1 MLSDLFFFF
10 QNGNFVFLALFLAI
24 FPLNWLLESYKWKY
38 IIKQIET
45 ISLKRAVV
53 GVIAGITLSTFTP
66 NRIGEFA
73 GRTLV
78 LKIQNRFKGSILT
91 VISSMAQLM
100 VTLILGVPA
109 ALYFIY
115 IQNYLEANLLVLFG
129 VICILLIAVSLFS
142 FYNPEFVLKLFP
154 IRFRRKKWY
163 RNFLVLR
170 MLSLQIQSVLL
181 VYSLLRYFVF
191 TFQWIFLIFFLKIDA
206 DFLALLYLIPAAFL
220 GQTLVPT
227 HFFSE
232 IGVRGSFAL
241 FFIGAAVMGHA
252 EIAILLSSFL
262 LWLVNLVFPGIFGL
276 LLIFKLNLFR
286 DNNLD

>member
-1 MLSDLFFFF
+1 M
-10 QNGNFVFLALFLAI
+10 
-24 FPLNWLLESYKWKY
+24 
-38 IIKQIET
+38 
-45 ISLKRAVV
+45 V

-78 LKIQNRFKGSILT
+78 LKTQNRFKGSILT

-100 VTLILGVPA
+100 ITLVLGIPA
-109 ALYFIY
+109 ALFFVARYG
-115 IQNYLEANLLVLFG
+115 YLEGVLLVIFCVLGLLLIVVLLFG
-129 VICILLIAVSLFS
+129 
-142 FYNPEFVLKLFP
+142 FYNPELVLKLFP
-154 IRFRRKKWY
+154 IGFRRKKWY

-170 MLSLQIQSVLL
+170 ILSLRNLSAMLS
-181 VYSLLRYFVF
+181 YSLLRYLVF
-191 TFQWIFLIFFLKIDA
+191 TFQWIFLIYFLRIDIE
-206 DFLALLYLIPAAFL
+206 LLPLFYLIPAVFL

-241 FFIGAAVMGHA
+241 FFLGAAAIGTP
-252 EIAILLSSFL
+252 EIGILLSSFL
-262 LWLVNLVFPGIFGL
+262 LWLINLVFPGIVGL
-276 LLIFKLNLFR
+276 FLIFRLNLFH